1 MIIEWFLFL
10 ATFLIGYF
18 LGQGKISKESIKE
31 VKQAITKTFNTSRVG
46 AIKMPTARDIY
57 LKQHPI
63 LKEGMDEIAN
73 DLKRQGIEPNE

>member
-63 LKEGMDEIAN
+63 LKEGMDAMKE
-73 DLKRQGIEPNE
+73 DLDKLNI